1 MGLSALRIT
10 ALASALGLAGLT
22 PAAAA
27 PILAPD
33 RPSVQTSV
41 IQVQDATT
49 IRRDRLH
56 RDDGGAWKKKRHHFR
71 DRRDDRRD
79 HGRRVHERRDDLY
92 RPRATQK
99 FAYDEHGNLRIY
111 DGDGRD
117 RDWRDKDGRKRKR
130 PRLYKTQ
137 SLGYREP
144 SPELRGI
151 LTTVPD

>member
-1 MGLSALRIT
+1 
-10 ALASALGLAGLT
+10 
-22 PAAAA
+22 
-27 PILAPD
+27 
-33 RPSVQTSV
+33 VQTSV

-117 RDWRDKDGRKRKR
+117 RDWRDRDRRKHKR

-137 SLGYREP
+137 SMGYREP